1 MFKNTNLQK
10 AKDAKNDEFYT
21 QLKDIEKEVE
31 YYRDEFKDKV
41 VFMNCDDPTK
51 SNFWFFFK
59 SKFNEWSIKKL
70 VSIHLEKD
78 RNSYKIEYDKDN
90 GETKTELI
98 GNGDFRSEESIEEL
112 KKSDIVVTN
121 PPFSLFREFVNQL
134 VEYDKK
140 FIILGSQN
148 AVKYKEI
155 FPLMKDGLI
164 NTGHFVGSMT
174 FEVPKE
180 YELMNKL
187 NFRFDEDTNKAYQS
201 LGNVIWFT
209 NLKSSKEKEGIE
221 LVRSFNEEEYPYYDN
236 YDAIEV
242 SRVKDIPYNFD
253 GIMGVPITFFNNYN
267 KEQFEVI
274 EKISDAKINGKTKYE
289 RIFIRKKNELHR

>member
-1 MFKNTNLQK
+1 MFKNRNLQK
-10 AKDAKNDEFYT
+10 AKDSKNDEFYT

-31 YYRDEFKDKV
+31 YYKEEFKDKV
-41 VFMNCDDPTK
+41 VFINCDDPTK

-59 SKFNEWSIKKL
+59 SKFDEWGIKKL

-78 RNSYKIEYDKDN
+78 GNSYKLEYDKDN
-90 GETKTELI
+90 GEVRTELE
-98 GNGDFRSEESIEEL
+98 GDGDFRSKESIEEL

-134 VEYDKK
+134 IEYDKK
-140 FIILGSQN
+140 FLILGSQN

-180 YELMNKL
+180 YEIMNKPD
-187 NFRFDEDTNKAYQS
+187 FRIDEDTNKAYQS
-201 LGNVIWFT
+201 LRNVIWFT
-209 NLKSSKEKEGIE
+209 NLKSSKEKEGLE
-221 LVRSFNEEEYPYYDN
+221 LARSFNEEEYPYYDN
-236 YDAIEV
+236 YNAIEV
-242 SRVKDIPYNFD
+242 SRVKDIPYDFD
-253 GIMGVPITFFNNYN
+253 GVMGVPITFFNNYN

-274 EKISDAKINGKTKYE
+274 EKISDAKVDGKTKYE
-289 RIFIRKKNELHR
+289 RIFIRRR